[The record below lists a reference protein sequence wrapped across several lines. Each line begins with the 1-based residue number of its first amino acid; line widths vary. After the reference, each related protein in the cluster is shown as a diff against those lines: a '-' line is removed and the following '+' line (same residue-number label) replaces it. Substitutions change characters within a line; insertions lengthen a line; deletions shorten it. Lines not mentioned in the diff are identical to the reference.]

1 MADIYTP
8 PEDSA
13 YLLSTAFQMPHKN
26 GDKWAM
32 AFDSYTGTILT
43 AGLSVVITILFL
55 CLWNLISFIG
65 MFFDGKKTRRRYVAL
80 VTLWNSND
88 PWFACKELL
97 HYAVQC
103 LKESGPKGSSLN
115 GTKDSGDFWYG
126 LGFGLTAFIVFAG
139 GIVTSIMV
147 PSALLIGNV
156 APVRPSSVFWPQDPD
171 DDVKYLQVF
180 GLRAPAA
187 MRSLGSVEAA
197 QVTLRDRVY
206 IEENPKYSEAN
217 DEEPVRGIKYNY
229 TLSGVDMGLRWG
241 SELSLDV
248 TGSCITEYGWVDRRA
263 NNSDNPGD
271 VYRLWNI
278 DSRDQTI
285 FVPISEDIILDA
297 PSAGFRSHP
306 DGAAQLLKDSNVS
319 YAVMIYAAHR
329 SSISKSTDPWYAT
342 EQRKEPAP
350 GNQLEA
356 DYWMKRYR
364 PFLSCWQQD
373 KWRYG
378 SHSVKSV
385 DELKKIPGIKTKE
398 VLLEILESAFGDSPM
413 IVKLGTAS
421 GTSALRSR
429 TTSPNGIIDAQNCRM
444 IDDMERLIL
453 ASFVASRS
461 VFTDATMFPEVRY
474 PNLVTGGDKKPKS
487 GAGDFVVSSPEIQTF
502 SLNGITA
509 LLVLLVVLIL
519 ANAAT
524 SWLLGFF
531 YRNQNTTEQGNNLVD
546 VDRWTRF
553 RVFAAVQL
561 FRCLFEGSEN
571 KVEQCEWSCEKT
583 VPDIKKGDYEVK
595 LVSGCGEDR
604 CMGHLSKT
612 LSKGAAAQSEGGKGD
627 SNPKDKTV
635 VVNPVASDDEA
646 GEENRER
653 EAMLPKQVN
662 L

>member
-1 MADIYTP
+1 
-8 PEDSA
+8 
-13 YLLSTAFQMPHKN
+13 
-26 GDKWAM
+26 
-32 AFDSYTGTILT
+32 
-43 AGLSVVITILFL
+43 
-55 CLWNLISFIG
+55 
-65 MFFDGKKTRRRYVAL
+65 
-80 VTLWNSND
+80 
-88 PWFACKELL
+88 
-97 HYAVQC
+97 
-103 LKESGPKGSSLN
+103 
-115 GTKDSGDFWYG
+115 
-126 LGFGLTAFIVFAG
+126 
-139 GIVTSIMV
+139 
-147 PSALLIGNV
+147 
-156 APVRPSSVFWPQDPD
+156 
-171 DDVKYLQVF
+171 
-180 GLRAPAA
+180 
-187 MRSLGSVEAA
+187 
-197 QVTLRDRVY
+197 
-206 IEENPKYSEAN
+206 
-217 DEEPVRGIKYNY
+217 
-229 TLSGVDMGLRWG
+229 MGLRWG

-248 TGSCITEYGWVDRRA
+248 TGSCITEYGWVDKRA
-263 NNSDNPGD
+263 NSNDNSGD

-285 FVPISEDIILDA
+285 FVPISKDVILDA

-329 SSISKSTDPWYAT
+329 SSISKSTDPRYAT

-378 SHSVKSV
+378 FHSVQSV
-385 DELKKIPGIKTKE
+385 NELKNIPGIKIKE

-583 VPDIKKGDYEVK
+583 VPDVKKGDYEVK
-595 LVSGCGEDR
+595 LVGGCGEDR

-627 SNPKDKTV
+627 SNLKDKTV

-646 GEENRER
+646 GE
-653 EAMLPKQVN
+653 
-662 L
+662 

>member
-80 VTLWNSND
+80 
-88 PWFACKELL
+88 
-97 HYAVQC
+97 C
-103 LKESGPKGSSLN
+103 LKESGPKNSSQEDSR
-115 GTKDSGDFWYG
+115 DSGDFWYG
-126 LGFGLTAFIVFAG
+126 LGFGLAAFVVFSG

-187 MRSLGSVEAA
+187 MRSLEP
-197 QVTLRDRVY
+197 QVLG
-206 IEENPKYSEAN
+206 AN
-217 DEEPVRGIKYNY
+217 DEEPVRGVKYNY

-248 TGSCITEYGWVDRRA
+248 TGSCITEYGWVDKRA
-263 NNSDNPGD
+263 NSSDNPGD

-285 FVPISEDIILDA
+285 FVPISDDVILDA

-306 DGAAQLLKDSNVS
+306 DGAAQLLKDSNV
-319 YAVMIYAAHR
+319 
-329 SSISKSTDPWYAT
+329 STDPWYAT

-385 DELKKIPGIKTKE
+385 DELKKIPGIKIKE

-583 VPDIKKGDYEVK
+583 VPDVKKGDYEVK
-595 LVSGCGEDR
+595 LVGGCGEDR

-627 SNPKDKTV
+627 SNLKDKTV

-646 GEENRER
+646 GE
-653 EAMLPKQVN
+653 
-662 L
+662 

>member
-8 PEDSA
+8 PKDSA
-13 YLLSTAFQMPHKN
+13 YLLSTGFQMPHEN

-55 CLWNLISFIG
+55 CLWNLISFFG
-65 MFFDGKKTRRRYVAL
+65 MFFDGNKTRRRYVAL

-97 HYAVQC
+97 YYAVQC
-103 LKESGPKGSSLN
+103 LKESKA
-115 GTKDSGDFWYG
+115 SGDFWYG
-126 LGFGLTAFIVFAG
+126 LGFGLAAFVVFAG
-139 GIVTSIMV
+139 GIVSSIMV

-156 APVRPSSVFWPQDPD
+156 APVRPSSVFWPQEPD
-171 DDVKYLQVF
+171 DTVKSLQVF
-180 GLRAPAA
+180 GLLAPAA

-206 IEENPKYSEAN
+206 VEESPKYSGAN
-217 DEEPVRGIKYNY
+217 DEEPVKGIKYNY

-248 TGSCITEYGWVDRRA
+248 TGSCITEYGWADKQA

-271 VYRLWNI
+271 VYHLWNI
-278 DSRDQTI
+278 DSRDQTV
-285 FVPISEDIILDA
+285 FVPISEDVILDA
-297 PSAGFRSHP
+297 PSASFRPHP

-342 EQRKEPAP
+342 EKRKEPAAKS
-350 GNQLEA
+350 QYDA
-356 DYWMKRYR
+356 DYWMKRHR

-385 DELKKIPGIKTKE
+385 DELKKIPGIKIKE
-398 VLLEILESAFGDSPM
+398 VLLEILEAAFGNSPM
-413 IVKLGTAS
+413 IVTLGNAS
-421 GTSALRSR
+421 GVSALRSQ
-429 TTSPNGIIDAQNCRM
+429 TTSPNGVIDAQNCWM
-444 IDDMERLIL
+444 VDDMERLIL

-461 VFTDATMFPEVRY
+461 IFTDATMFPETRY
-474 PNLVTGGDKKPKS
+474 PNLVTGGDKKPRS

-509 LLVLLVVLIL
+509 LLVLLVFLVL

-524 SWLLGFF
+524 SWLLSFF
-531 YRNQNTTEQGNNLVD
+531 YRNQNASEVGNLVD

-553 RVFAAVQL
+553 RVFSAVHL
-561 FRCLFEGSEN
+561 FRCLFEGSED
-571 KVEQCEWSCEKT
+571 KVEERGWSCEDT
-583 VPDIKKGDYEVK
+583 VPTVENGDDEVK
-595 LVSGCGEDR
+595 LVGGCCKKR

-612 LSKGAAAQSEGGKGD
+612 LSKAAAAQREDGKRD
-627 SNPKDKTV
+627 SDQKDNNV
-635 VVNPVASDDEA
+635 VSYEEA
-646 GEENRER
+646 GEEDRER
-653 EAMLPKQVN
+653 EAMLPGSK
-662 L
+662 